1 MAAAQQP
8 EMVPAEHP
16 GALNVLQSA
25 EEARAIQ
32 EVQAAL
38 TVAKRFPRDTTACI
52 ARIRAACRREG
63 LAKVAFYSYTRGK
76 PVTGVTIRLMEVI
89 AVNWGNIR
97 FGLREL
103 SQSPGVSEI
112 EAFAWDVETNTMDVR
127 VFKVQH
133 ARFSH
138 EHGLRALTDPR
149 DVYEHIANYGARRL
163 RSCLEHVIPSDV
175 IEAAKEQCLATLAGG
190 DDKGKKSMIDRMR
203 ALIDV
208 LARDY
213 GVTAE
218 RIAAY
223 FEHPLDQCTYDEFG
237 QLHGIY
243 NSLKDGEATASELF
257 GGEKAEGKGGAA
269 DAIKQ
274 AGGKS
279 TSGPTAPPAVEK
291 SASSEPTD
299 PPGEE
304 SRGPAGGEERS
315 PPPPPAGGAP
325 PPSESKRRRAGR
337 PSKAE
342 KEAAAAQ
349 SEPLALV
356 EPPTETVVEGLRDT
370 VANYIQNTGGAGDF
384 WNDYKEQVGALN
396 EDDKKWLVEEAA
408 RLRQAV
414 LIPDE
419 EQGK

>member
-1 MAAAQQP
+1 MAAQQQP
-8 EMVPAEHP
+8 EMVPAEQP
-16 GALNVLQSA
+16 GSLNVLQSA

-76 PVTGVTIRLMEVI
+76 LVTGVTIRLMEVI

-112 EAFAWDVETNTMDVR
+112 EAFAWDVESNTMDSR

-163 RSCLEHVIPSDV
+163 RSCLEHVIPYDV

-190 DDKGKKSMIDRMR
+190 EGADKKRSMVDRMR

-218 RIAAY
+218 RVAAY

-237 QLHGIY
+237 HLHGLY
-243 NSLKDGEATASELF
+243 NSLKDGESTVSDLF
-257 GGEKAEGKGGAA
+257 GTPQAEKKGGAA
-269 DAIKQ
+269 DAIKA
-274 AGGKS
+274 AG
-279 TSGPTAPPAVEK
+279 VK
-291 SASSEPTD
+291 SASPEGKAAEDDAAPT
-299 PPGEE
+299 
-304 SRGPAGGEERS
+304 GGEERPAPPPTGDA
-315 PPPPPAGGAP
+315 PPPPQPEP
-325 PPSESKRRRAGR
+325 KRRGPGR
-337 PSKAE
+337 PKRDTVAE
-342 KEAAAAQ
+342 PPAPA
-349 SEPLALV
+349 PV
-356 EPPTETVVEGLRDT
+356 EPAKTVMEGLRDI
-370 VANYIQNTGGAGDF
+370 VADYVKNTGGAGEF
-384 WNDYKEQVGALN
+384 WNDYKEQVDALG
-396 EDDKKWLVEEAA
+396 EDDRKWLVQEAA
-408 RLRQAV
+408 RLRQAAV
-414 LIPDE
+414 NQPE
-419 EQGK
+419 HFPREGE